1 MRKRPLTAWNKDGSR
16 SLTFMLGDVPL
27 LHARIP
33 DKYTKKIVTSA
44 RVRKDLEVCIASFN
58 RALSTL
64 MDVHNSDGDI
74 SSMNEKFPEEIVRFQ
89 AFLSCGFVSYGRV
102 FVDSYVDHKRLYS
115 EEEGERFVELHQWA
129 MEVMRN
135 GYYAHTGVNMF
146 DDPVIAATFLH
157 ANGQSFTGLVSDI
170 NYSFIFED
178 EMVLNM
184 LEMAEFAY
192 AYINRRLL
200 DQLEA
205 LHKMLIEKNM
215 MSELAASAVYAT
227 RLPCHAP
234 PPKLPPQID
243 RACRDTGIA

>member
-1 MRKRPLTAWNKDGSR
+1 MGKRPLAVWNKDGSR

-44 RVRKDLEVCIASFN
+44 RVRKDLEVCIASFS

-64 MDVHNSDGDI
+64 MDVHNSGGDI
-74 SSMNEKFPEEIVRFQ
+74 RSMNERYPEEIVRFQ
-89 AFLSCGFVSYGRV
+89 AFLSSGFVSYGRV

-115 EEEGERFVELHQWA
+115 EEDGERFIELHQWA

-146 DDPVIAATFLH
+146 DDPVIAATFMH
-157 ANGQSFTGLVSDI
+157 ADGLRFTGLVSDL

-200 DQLEA
+200 KQLDA
-205 LHKMLIEKNM
+205 LHKMLMEKDM
-215 MSELAASAVYAT
+215 MGELAASAVYAT
-227 RLPCHAP
+227 RLPCHAR
-234 PPKLPPQID
+234 PPKLPPQIN
-243 RACRDTGIA
+243 RIGRSPETE